1 MPLIQLMRV
10 FFINVQGLNFLVLN
24 WCMVT
29 YIVPTFI
36 AHTLSMLLCYLVIY
50 LPHSS
55 GSFGGKTKTNG
66 VLKWRQVKNK
76 S

>member
-1 MPLIQLMRV
+1 MV
-10 FFINVQGLNFLVLN
+10 VT
-24 WCMVT
+24 WCMGT

-55 GSFGGKTKTNG
+55 GRFLRQDQDEWSAKIAAS
-66 VLKWRQVKNK
+66 LKK